1 MSELT
6 DLQADLLGLE
16 QFRDW
21 LESLVAA
28 QQPIEEWS
36 LSLEELKRR
45 WSPAIKA
52 SAHQEPTVPRLYF

>member
-1 MSELT
+1 MPELT

-36 LSLEELKRR
+36 LSLEELRRR
-45 WSPAIKA
+45 WSPKA
-52 SAHQEPTVPRLYF
+52 EPPARPEPTVARLYF

>member
-1 MSELT
+1 VSELT

-45 WSPAIKA
+45 WSPAIEA
-52 SAHQEPTVPRLYF
+52 SAHQEPTVARLYF